1 MASVSKNL
9 KSLPITTKW
18 RFDKRNLL
26 CDVISTKNIYIKR
39 IVVRL
44 CVKESSFWRK
54 KCNVLLSI
62 VQLFNNKKY
71 FWHLLLFFIQEL
83 PHNLAVIWGIV
94 LVVVFIMY
102 QGLSTFKFVGDL
114 WQIGFLRVFL
124 HQYNWTIVECDVK
137 HR

>member
-44 CVKESSFWRK
+44 CAKESSFWRK
-54 KCNVLLSI
+54 KCNVLLSIVNIAGYIVVGYRCLTSHSTIVQLYWCKKNRRKPICQCNVLLSI

-71 FWHLLLFFIQEL
+71 FWHLLLFFIQGL
-83 PHNLAVIWGIV
+83 PHNLAVIWG
-94 LVVVFIMY
+94 
-102 QGLSTFKFVGDL
+102 SS
-114 WQIGFLRVFL
+114 W
-124 HQYNWTIVECDVK
+124 
-137 HR
+137 